1 MPVPGLPTR
10 DDALTELAALVAT
23 VDALPDDELAAA
35 SPCAGWL
42 VGDVVA
48 HVASVV
54 DAQQAAFANM
64 LAGSAET
71 PPWENGAF
79 AGAAA
84 ARQALDE
91 AHARSVATLGRL
103 AEKHMDR
110 AVPLPF
116 GTFPCANALD
126 IILLEYGTHRWDIGG
141 GDGDLSAAAADV
153 VLRLLPAFVAFYAVP
168 PPPMPI
174 GYRLEAPSMTIDV
187 SARDGGW
194 VLEPGAA
201 DATTVIAGT
210 DSAVGL
216 FAVGRIG
223 AGDRRLT
230 ITGADAGA
238 FKAWFPGP

>member
-10 DDALTELAALVAT
+10 DDALNELAALVAA
-23 VDALPDDELAAA
+23 VRDLPDDELVAA
-35 SPCAGWL
+35 SPCAGWR

-48 HVASVV
+48 HVASVI

-64 LAGSAET
+64 LAGSTER
-71 PPWENGAF
+71 PPWENGVFGSAT
-79 AGAAA
+79 A
-84 ARQALDE
+84 ARKALDE
-91 AHARSVATLGRL
+91 AQARAVETLGQV
-103 AEKHMDR
+103 ADEHMDR
-110 AVPLPF
+110 PVPLPF

-126 IILLEYGTHRWDIGG
+126 IILLEYGTHRWDV
-141 GDGDLSAAAADV
+141 GDANGDLSAAAADV

-168 PPPMPI
+168 PPPMAI
-174 GYRLEAPSMTIDV
+174 AYRLEAPSVTIDV
-187 SARDGGW
+187 SGRDGGW
-194 VLEPGAA
+194 VLEPGSP
-201 DATTVIAGT
+201 DATTVISGT
-210 DSAVGL
+210 DSAIGL